1 MNIHKANAFP
11 KRLRLRGYWITSLYE
26 PFTFCCALWCCGSA
40 TEKQIR
46 VSSKLKI
53 YARVCRGCLY
63 YLYICTL
70 EATYIIPSYLSST
83 RPQKLD
89 LVSKYWILFSFS
101 LRLSIWLPN
110 IEKWLCVWDCLF
122 FAGDLSLFCRGPWVF
137 AAFSK
142 ANCRYISSKHFT
154 VLIVRSH
161 TDGENPQIRNVC
173 LPPSQQLHKVRLP
186 HYKQIV
192 HAQFNY

>member
-1 MNIHKANAFP
+1 MLLSFDYQRALLISRRTST
-11 KRLRLRGYWITSLYE
+11 KRAIDCTSICASFHITLLALYSLSIPSPTLKWKQQTSRRIYRFSEYTQGERVSKKIALAGGGYWITSLYE

-110 IEKWLCVWDCLF
+110 IEKWLCV
-122 FAGDLSLFCRGPWVF
+122 
-137 AAFSK
+137 
-142 ANCRYISSKHFT
+142 
-154 VLIVRSH
+154 
-161 TDGENPQIRNVC
+161 
-173 LPPSQQLHKVRLP
+173 
-186 HYKQIV
+186 
-192 HAQFNY
+192 